1 MINQA
6 LRDAAKDAIRASSYY
21 DSNPYAAESTN
32 KVIDE
37 SRIGANFIIMVN
49 KCPTFGGFSAAC
61 GGICPPG
68 KKLTDCASGRVFTAL
83 AQCLDSPSDYTW
95 GSDNLG
101 VLGENGRMACLLPPP
116 PLGHYSSCP
125 DATTIELSTLTHF
138 YTILVSMLRIGGC
151 NLLLLCCAGIT
162 SNFYKELISTVEVD
176 DYFVKELLSKID
188 RDVVPPMNGQLVKC
202 GEESTRHLKC
212 FTVFTST
219 SVDRQLSQMC
229 QSVASIADCVEEL
242 AGPEHADE
250 FTALAY
256 KHEDLRFVTSSTT
269 EIQAL
274 KTEYGH
280 VEAAIAKKAE
290 TRKQEKAALLAART
304 EAEIE
309 QEERKKAESKLA
321 ANAIRRARHANR
333 TADEKEQAMLKKR
346 ASEQARQAN
355 MTADETVQARQGT
368 NRTFEEQ
375 VDRLAAYKDK
385 YGNCHVPR
393 KYKDDTVLATWVDKV
408 RQGITKLSEE
418 QKQILDAMG
427 FAWDID
433 EINASKRQQMIL
445 EVCLIVILLSLS
457 RKFTNNLSYSD
468 K

>member
-1 MINQA
+1 
-6 LRDAAKDAIRASSYY
+6 
-21 DSNPYAAESTN
+21 
-32 KVIDE
+32 VIDE
-37 SRIGANFIIMVN
+37 LRIGAKLVIMIN
-49 KCPTFGGFSAAC
+49 KCATNGGFSAAC

-68 KKLTDCASGRVFTAL
+68 NKLTDCASGKVFTAL
-83 AQCLDSPSDYTW
+83 ASALASSSDYRW
-95 GSDNLG
+95 NKLE
-101 VLGENGRMACLLPPP
+101 VLGENFRFSCPLTPP
-116 PLGHYSSCP
+116 PLGCYSSCP
-125 DATTIELSTLTHF
+125 NATKIELLTLIDF
-138 YTILVSMLRIGGC
+138 YTILVSGLQIAGVNM
-151 NLLLLCCAGIT
+151 LLLSCAGIT
-162 SNFYKELISTVEVD
+162 SEVHKKFISQVTVDEDIV
-176 DYFVKELLSKID
+176 EALLSQSQINRND
-188 RDVVPPMNGQLVKC
+188 APMNGQLVTC
-202 GEESTRHLKC
+202 DEDSTWHLKC
-212 FTVFTST
+212 MNSFSSTTVK
-219 SVDRQLSQMC
+219 RQVTQ
-229 QSVASIADCVEEL
+229 QRRAIASMADSVEEL
-242 AGPEHADE
+242 AGTEKADE

-256 KHEDLRFVTSSTT
+256 DNEELPFVTLCPI

-274 KTEYGH
+274 ERKYGH
-280 VEAAIAKKAE
+280 VEDAKANAME
-290 TRKQEKAALLAART
+290 TRKQKNAALLAART